1 MKIENRRIIL
11 TGAASG
17 IGRALLEAL
26 CRIPCHILAADR
38 NGPALAGS
46 LAALEGCPAQLSGL
60 EMDLS
65 NSAGVDALF
74 DEAQARMNGVDI
86 CIANAGFA
94 YYEKITQPDWAH
106 IETIYRLNVFSAI
119 YSLEKLQLLA
129 AGHDFRM
136 VMIASGMSHLA
147 VPGYA
152 IYGSTKAALDR
163 FAEGLRYELAR
174 PEQLMLVYPIA
185 TRTNFFQQAAQKTP
199 VPFPSQTP
207 EIVAAAIL
215 RGIRRDRRRVYPS
228 AIFSFI
234 LLLDRFLPL
243 TRRLY
248 QAHENKVFKQWQQG
262 QN

>member
-1 MKIENRRIIL
+1 MIIEHRRIIL

-17 IGRALLEAL
+17 IGRALLAAL
-26 CRIPCHILAADR
+26 SQIPGRILAADR
-38 NGPALAGS
+38 NGPALAES
-46 LAALEGCPAQLSGL
+46 LAALAGCPAQLSGF
-60 EMDLS
+60 EVDLS

-86 CIANAGFA
+86 CIANAGYA
-94 YYEKITQPDWAH
+94 YYEKITRPDWAH
-106 IETIYRLNVFSAI
+106 IENIYRLNVFSAI

-129 AGHDFRM
+129 AGQDFRM

-185 TRTNFFQQAAQKTP
+185 TRTNFFQQAAHQTP
-199 VPFPSQTP
+199 IPFPSQTP
-207 EIVAAAIL
+207 EVVAAAIL
-215 RGIRRDRRRVYPS
+215 RGLRQNRHSVYPS
-228 AIFSFI
+228 AIFSLI

-248 QAHENKVFKQWQQG
+248 QAHENKIFNQWFTG
-262 QN
+262 QH